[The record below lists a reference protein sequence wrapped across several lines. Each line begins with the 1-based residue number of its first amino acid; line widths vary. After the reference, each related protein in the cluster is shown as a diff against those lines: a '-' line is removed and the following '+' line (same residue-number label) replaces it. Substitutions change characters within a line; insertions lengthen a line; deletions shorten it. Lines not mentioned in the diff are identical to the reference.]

1 MDIELLEK
9 FKKKVEMESTYDKL
23 LSRKAIDTLIDYF
36 DVDVEEI
43 HYSKTIFS
51 PKELALSFYQVY
63 FPEYYEIILD
73 GILTGK
79 ILISNSVKQSV
90 TYLDTGEAQIK
101 TFNTDKD
108 VFEIVHEFAHYID
121 LHLYPHLVGEYIL
134 FSEVVSF
141 YFEKCFEKI
150 YQKYYLY
157 LIHIRRN
164 NRLFYE
170 CEMLKVIR
178 YMLEYEDYYKQHGNI
193 DAIID
198 EDRIKLIMSYKSN
211 NTVNTLLKY
220 PLANLI
226 SNYMIINDIKM
237 RQNIDEYIM
246 SEFNLFELM
255 GDNDVRKSIMV
266 K

>member
-164 NRLFYE
+164 NRLFY
-170 CEMLKVIR
+170 
-178 YMLEYEDYYKQHGNI
+178 
-193 DAIID
+193 
-198 EDRIKLIMSYKSN
+198 
-211 NTVNTLLKY
+211 
-220 PLANLI
+220 
-226 SNYMIINDIKM
+226 
-237 RQNIDEYIM
+237 
-246 SEFNLFELM
+246 
-255 GDNDVRKSIMV
+255 
-266 K
+266 